1 MIHYETTNKAKQFF
15 LSTAL
20 PFMKTYAKMATAKK
34 GKKTK
39 TQLMTMYFKRRASIF
54 NPN

>member
-1 MIHYETTNKAKQFF
+1 MRQQTKQNNFF

-20 PFMKTYAKMATAKK
+20 PFMKTYAKMATKQKK
-34 GKKTK
+34 EKKPK

>member
-1 MIHYETTNKAKQFF
+1 MRQQTKQNIFF

-20 PFMKTYAKMATAKK
+20 PFMKTYAKMATQQKIKK
-34 GKKTK
+34 NK
-39 TQLMTMYFKRRASIF
+39 TQLMKMYFKRRASIF

>member
-20 PFMKTYAKMATAKK
+20 PFMKTYAKMATSKK
-34 GKKTK
+34 RKKK
-39 TQLMTMYFKRRASIF
+39 QNAINDNVF
-54 NPN
+54 

>member
-20 PFMKTYAKMATAKK
+20 PFMKKTYAKMATSKK
-34 GKKTK
+34 RKKN
-39 TQLMTMYFKRRASIF
+39 QNAINDNVF
-54 NPN
+54 